1 MRRYTTPTLSLRVKQ
16 CDLVGCRVLVTISQG
31 PTKIE
36 AEAEPVLSG
45 EDTLLEV
52 PLTQGETARLKADR
66 DCRIQVNWIDGS
78 GNRDAT
84 AIKTVPVD
92 ENLLE
97 KVVGYGD

>member
-45 EDTLLEV
+45 EDTLLAV
-52 PLTQGETARLKADR
+52 PLTQGETGRLKAGR
-66 DCRIQVNWIDGS
+66 DCRIQVNWIDRS
-78 GNRDAT
+78 GNRNAT
-84 AIKTVPVD
+84 AIKAISID
-92 ENLLE
+92 ENLLN